1 MIVYEGL
8 FFRDNELIRSLE
20 KNKLPKIYK
29 VLHCTFKY
37 KPSEKK
43 IFYDLFGR
51 EFEIKLIG
59 YGSDSNNSGF
69 EIELPKELEKYFINY
84 DIDGKLKVP
93 HITASLSENAD
104 SNKTKDLVFL
114 PLESEIKIIGK
125 FGCLIRENDSEYVR
139 YDIKK

>member
-1 MIVYEGL
+1 MVVYEGL
-8 FFRDNELIRSLE
+8 FFRDNELIRNLE

-37 KPSEKK
+37 KPSEEE
-43 IFYDLFGR
+43 IFYDLLGH

-69 EIELPKELEKYFINY
+69 QIELPKELKKYFINY

-104 SNKTKDLVFL
+104 SDKTNDLVFL
-114 PLESEIKIIGK
+114 PLLDEIKIIGK
-125 FGCLIRENDSEYVR
+125 FGCLIRENDSEYVS
-139 YDIKK
+139 YDMKK

>member
-37 KPSEKK
+37 KPSEKE

-59 YGSDSNNSGF
+59 YGNDSNNSGC
-69 EIELPKELEKYFINY
+69 EIELPKGLE
-84 DIDGKLKVP
+84 
-93 HITASLSENAD
+93 
-104 SNKTKDLVFL
+104 
-114 PLESEIKIIGK
+114 
-125 FGCLIRENDSEYVR
+125 
-139 YDIKK
+139 